1 MRGTQRAR
9 RALLVAYAAL
19 PLAAAATPRSVP
31 SAPPTPGGLTLE
43 VTRDGDAFVVTAHA
57 DLLADARTAW
67 DTITDLE
74 RLPQFVPNITRVR
87 VLSRQPQASG
97 ELLAVA
103 FDGSF
108 RLFFLSFPTHVWLDV
123 EHVPYTDVLSR
134 LRPPPPGETSPSS
147 LKRFSGRYTLT
158 TVGAGRGGAT
168 RVRFDYSAEFALAQP
183 LPPVLGTLF
192 GTAAVRAMLREQF
205 AALVAEIERRARA
218 RQGLQP
224 SR

>member
-1 MRGTQRAR
+1 MRSARHSR
-9 RALLVAYAAL
+9 RALLAACAAMS
-19 PLAAAATPRSVP
+19 LAAGAAQRSVP
-31 SAPPTPGGLTLE
+31 SAQLAPTDLTLD
-43 VTRDGDAFVVTAHA
+43 VSRVNDAFVVTARA

-87 VLSRQPQASG
+87 VLSRQPRASG

-103 FDGSF
+103 FEGSF

-123 EHVPYTDVLSR
+123 EHVPYSDVLSR
-134 LRPPPPGETSPSS
+134 LRPPPAGESNASS
-147 LKRFSGRYTLT
+147 LKRFTGRYTLT
-158 TVGAGRGGAT
+158 TLGAGRDRAT
-168 RVRFDYSAEFALAQP
+168 RVRFDYEAEFELAQP

-192 GTAAVRAMLREQF
+192 GSAAVRATLREQF

>member
-1 MRGTQRAR
+1 MRRPQRSR
-9 RALLVAYAAL
+9 RALLAACAAL
-19 PLAAAATPRSVP
+19 PLVAAGAQRPVP
-31 SAPPTPGGLTLE
+31 PAPPAPSGVALE
-43 VTRDGDAFVVTAHA
+43 VTRDGNAFSVTARA
-57 DLLADARTAW
+57 DLQADARTAW
-67 DTITDLE
+67 DTLVDVE
-74 RLPQFVPNITRVR
+74 RLPQFVPNITRVQ
-87 VLSRQPQASG
+87 VLSRQPRASG
-97 ELLAVA
+97 EVLAVA
-103 FDGSF
+103 FDGTF

-123 EHVPYTDVLSR
+123 EHVPYTDVVAR
-134 LRPPPPGETSPSS
+134 LRPPPPGERTASS

-168 RVRFDYSAEFALAQP
+168 RVRFDYTAEFELAMA

-205 AALVAEIERRARA
+205 AALVAEIERRARG